1 MTDDRQKQL
10 AAWLVGLDGCHQ
22 HDRMNPVVRHF
33 LPSVVRG
40 VYRADGDF
48 SKVEDAQEFA
58 RFAERKLHFLPAN
71 LVAKF
76 RHHFSFAND
85 FDAAKRSLTLSSSL
99 FDSGRTS
106 TQRANT
112 FFQRHLYFQ
121 NALGGNAEI
130 DGAEN
135 YLEIHFVKKIL
146 APLLTDAGMQ
156 GILPQHQVGPY
167 FLDFALKGESQ
178 FAIEIDGFGKFK
190 QRSDLDNFIKRQN
203 YITSQSWRVIRF
215 TYAQVMESTGATLK
229 SLHSLLKSDPQ
240 VRHFLTGQPPQTGAL
255 WSADEEANPPQV
267 IEVVNN
273 FYRVQDHFIET
284 LLLDGG
290 TVEPFCVRD
299 NFNLGMPFVALA
311 ISALYQFLEAV
322 QSVVDVDFD
331 LPKVEISGTPVSPKW
346 AEEMHPLVKATG
358 VARIG
363 LVEWNANTVQLQ
375 PATLPAPPRAA
386 GKVGFRSGLT
396 LDTIQQRLQYFCSS
410 VFGYEKS
417 KPFQNLIF
425 QRVFNG
431 EHVLG
436 ISATGSGKSLCFW
449 LPALLRP
456 GLTLIICPLRSLM
469 RDQHLT
475 LRNYGIACAEFIN
488 SDVDKLDQ
496 RRIMEE
502 ARLGAI
508 RLLYISPE
516 RLRIKKFLEE
526 LAQLQKTVT
535 INFLAID
542 EAHCISEWGHD
553 FRPAYLK
560 LPFLR
565 EKLAKENEGL
575 QLIALTATAGQPVER
590 DMLGILRLQDREVA
604 RDRGADRIK
613 FSYQM
618 VPVQPGQTKA
628 QAYEEILTRH
638 LATALKQ
645 RSLTDLLKLKKNAQ
659 SDKAVGLVFCIYADP
674 HGEHSIHDGV
684 AHYLFETMR
693 VLEPSKRLEG
703 RGKVKRYREDAF
715 SSGLVRAYASN
726 TPTLC
731 PKCHSY
737 EYTSQSFTRL
747 IDDDGNED
755 GSDEES
761 LFPSRK
767 IAGRKKCKNC
777 QHEFDGD
784 DALKPPNWEKLIKAN
799 QVDFKESKFDI
810 LVATKGFGMGID
822 KSSVRFV
829 IHTSLSSGME
839 SWYQEIGRAGR
850 DNGRAHIVLL
860 ADPPNKPCLQELE
873 AKGDPKIPSCK
884 SYKHCPHGRNSLC
897 DYGKQHMFIR
907 RSYPGVESDAVGAL
921 RVLDKLITAREAS
934 SDGTVSVSSSN
945 EYLSRTELAMYRLTV
960 LGLVDDYVITYR
972 RNPYFDVEFSLPDFL
987 DSSAV
992 VAVAQQKMQAK
1003 LSEYLSHIRNRQVRS
1018 IEREL
1023 ALRTQEYE
1031 PLDNFAAK
1039 IKKFVNFA
1047 GYEEL
1052 FKSVYQHLLLQLDH
1066 TYGVILKMRYD
1077 MLWNLQSVVM
1087 SQACRRTNILPP
1099 FGENLEQG
1107 YRCGCCD
1114 ICSPQLDFLETRR
1127 PPKVDASL
1135 AEKELELEQAYRG
1148 ELFDLAHL
1156 IGLKELF
1163 ADYPTAKYRQARSI
1177 LEGDPNNL
1185 SALFFAR
1192 EFSPPDEY
1200 AANDRRLLHTANQN
1214 PLPLPEVVELYN
1226 SSTAPKAELL
1236 LTLNEAETSCDTLAG
1251 WQFLRTES
1259 AKPENNRHPKV
1270 AAMGECLDFMLWVD
1284 GDLPDSNETLKR
1296 KARELENAFYA

>member
-48 SKVEDAQEFA
+48 SKVGDAQEFA

-106 TQRANT
+106 TQRAST

-135 YLEIHFVKKIL
+135 YLEVHFVRKIL
-146 APLLTDAGMQ
+146 APLLTDAGMRS
-156 GILPQHQVGPY
+156 IAPQHKVGPY

-203 YITSQSWRVIRF
+203 YITSQGWRVIRF

-240 VRHFLTGQPPQTGAL
+240 VRHFLTVQPPQTGAL
-255 WSADEEANPPQV
+255 WGADEETDPPQV
-267 IEVVNN
+267 MEVVND

-331 LPKVEISGTPVSPKW
+331 LPKVEISGTPVCPKW

-396 LDTIQQRLQYFCSS
+396 LDAIQQRLQYFCSS

-488 SDVDKLDQ
+488 SDVDKLNQ

-565 EKLAKENEGL
+565 EKLTKENEGL
-575 QLIALTATAGQPVER
+575 QLIALTATAGQQVER
-590 DMLGILRLQDREVA
+590 DVLGILKLQDREVA

-628 QAYEEILTRH
+628 QAYEEILTRN

-645 RSLTDLLKLKKNAQ
+645 RSLSDLLKLKKNAQ
-659 SDKAVGLVFCIYADP
+659 SEKAVGLVFCIYADP

-693 VLEPSKRLEG
+693 VLEPSKLLEG

-715 SSGLVRAYASN
+715 SSGLVRAYASK

-731 PKCHSY
+731 PKCRSY
-737 EYTSQSFTRL
+737 EYTSKSFTRL
-747 IDDDGNED
+747 IDDDENED

-767 IAGRKKCKNC
+767 IAGRKKCKKC

-873 AKGDPKIPSCK
+873 AKGDPRIPSCK
-884 SYKHCPHGRNSLC
+884 SYKHCPHGRDSLC
-897 DYGKQHMFIR
+897 DYGKQHMFISK
-907 RSYPGVESDAVGAL
+907 SYPGVESDAVGAL

-934 SDGTVSVSSSN
+934 SAGTVSLSSSN
-945 EYLSRTELAMYRLTV
+945 EYLSHTELAMYRLTV

-972 RNPYFDVEFSLPDFL
+972 RNPYFDVEFSLPDSL
-987 DSSAV
+987 DSPAV
-992 VAVAQQKMQAK
+992 IAMVQQKMQAK

-1039 IKKFVNFA
+1039 TKKFVNFA
-1047 GYEEL
+1047 RHEEL

-1066 TYGVILKMRYD
+1066 TYKDVVTMRYI
-1077 MLWNLQSVVM
+1077 MLWNLQKVVI
-1087 SQACRRTNILPP
+1087 SQECRRIDILPY
-1099 FGENLEQG
+1099 FGEFPEKK

-1114 ICSPQLDFLETRR
+1114 VCSPKLDFLETRR
-1127 PPKVDASL
+1127 PPKINSSL
-1135 AEKELELEQAYRG
+1135 AEKELELEKAYRE

-1156 IGLKELF
+1156 IDLKELF

-1200 AANDRRLLHTANQN
+1200 AANDRRLLRTANQN
-1214 PLPLPEVVELYN
+1214 PLPLPEVVKLY
-1226 SSTAPKAELL
+1226 SSSIAPKAELL
-1236 LTLNEAETSCDTLAG
+1236 LALNEGDTSCDTLTG

-1270 AAMGECLDFMLWVD
+1270 AAMSECLDFMLWVD